1 MRKLKLLLTMLIL
14 LVGGVSSANADP
26 VGVAVQTGTYY
37 LYNIGAQKYLTV
49 GQVWGCRAALSSGEA
64 IPIELTDGGSGNFK
78 FITKVAGDATGMK
91 IDSGSP
97 FLDGSGDAI
106 LAMTFDK
113 QGDTNIYKIHSG
125 DNYLKYD
132 GADANFGAA
141 DASGDNDKW
150 IVTTEDNMKA
160 DLITRMGT
168 ATNANPVNVTLFV
181 KSARPAWGTSR
192 FWPYT
197 NWTNGNSENADDRHS
212 GGSAAVMGYWGESGK
227 DIYQEITVPKGK
239 YKVRCLGYAR
249 AGDWSNNYCWE
260 HKDGQN
266 SEVYISSGNNS
277 DSHVLPSIF
286 EGAQTSALGA
296 EDKQSKYSLDGGVD
310 KYIPNA
316 PLAAAIYFSNQKYT
330 TWAEATTTVN
340 GTVRIGVRN
349 PSSQWEWVEVSQFE
363 LLYLEP
369 VVSVNA
375 INLPVNGVIVADQ
388 WYKYSVASTG
398 TYNIAAGTA
407 ANIILTTNGDQLVSA
422 ATGSAITTGDAV
434 NLTEGDV
441 LYYKSTTAN
450 TLTIEANTKT
460 YTVGD
465 VTATSITGTPYLQ
478 SMPTTVTFTLGNA
491 ETNDGT
497 AALAIQGTPVAKLND
512 GSSDVADGAL
522 SIDNNVVTATF
533 TSVTLDPAKTYT
545 ITLPANAVAWDKNT
559 ENKNTAKVI
568 TFNTPAVFD
577 GVYYMYNTDTK
588 NYISRAGNYNTQAIM
603 DNYGLAFNVS
613 TDTENNTK
621 LQYFDSE
628 LWLGDDGFCYGD
640 CTNDRIRTY
649 NITKV
654 AEGYKF
660 LNTNNSKYLAVY
672 DGQTVGDAV
681 EGGNLQ
687 GTSNV
692 WNLENTAAHVANY
705 TTNANKQ
712 ATDVATAASLAG
724 ITTKAALDTEL
735 EANYI
740 AIPVTVTGA
749 KAEKYQVYPGN
760 NMDSGPVAYHSETV
774 NLTPGLY
781 KLSVDAFQRATTN
794 EKVFA
799 ADGARGLICLYA
811 GAVKTQIKSVSEYG
825 SNSQYANTDYAD
837 NGKYYPN
844 REATGYQALETG
856 NYKNEVYFYVAETSD
871 VEIGI
876 QNASRPGNN
885 CATWSIYDNWTLT
898 RYISA
903 STTESVTVTD
913 AGYATYVS
921 TLPLNYT
928 STDIKAYTAKATA
941 GKVVLTQI
949 NKVPA
954 NTPVVLYKEGGATED
969 IPVAASTDTPAA
981 SDLVAGTGAAV
992 ATAEGDYTNYILNVG
1007 TKGIGFY
1014 RANSQTVEANRAY
1027 MHVSNSET
1035 GSMSRM
1041 AIVFDNQTTGIA
1053 NLKAAADGDDAIYN
1067 LNGQRIE
1074 KATKGVYIIDGKK
1087 MIRK

>member
-1 MRKLKLLLTMLIL
+1 MRKLKLLFAALALF
-14 LVGGVSSANADP
+14 VGVGSANAYTVDDLTSAGWTKVTTSPITNVNDNYFMLVDCNSSNYVMANQADHFRPCYKTIADP
-26 VGVAVQTGTYY
+26 VDNPSFVWILEGSDNEFALKSYSTGAYFKQATGWNTSVGYARDSRTKVTGVFEISGGKYTLKCKESGKYVGHWNDGGAAVASDGENIAANKAIENAPGFYLYSISRATFDAALAASRLAAVSTATKASPASVTSYIQNADWSGDWGGWESSFTSSGNMQWGQQTLESWNASNVIIKQELRGIPNGTY
-37 LYNIGAQKYLTV
+37 KLT
-49 GQVWGCRAALSSGEA
+49 
-64 IPIELTDGGSGNFK
+64 
-78 FITKVAGDATGMK
+78 
-91 IDSGSP
+91 
-97 FLDGSGDAI
+97 
-106 LAMTFDK
+106 
-113 QGDTNIYKIHSG
+113 
-125 DNYLKYD
+125 
-132 GADANFGAA
+132 
-141 DASGDNDKW
+141 
-150 IVTTEDNMKA
+150 A
-160 DLITRMGT
+160 DLI
-168 ATNANPVNVTLFV
+168 
-181 KSARPAWGTSR
+181 S
-192 FWPYT
+192 
-197 NWTNGNSENADDRHS
+197 GNSDNKVAYVFATGDTKVSSDAVSAEASAGNYNTMSSEVAGKTLTADNVVVT
-212 GGSAAVMGYWGESGK
+212 GNT
-227 DIYQEITVPKGK
+227 ITVGI
-239 YKVRCLGYAR
+239 
-249 AGDWSNNYCWE
+249 D
-260 HKDGQN
+260 Q
-266 SEVYISSGNNS
+266 SSG
-277 DSHVLPSIF
+277 
-286 EGAQTSALGA
+286 
-296 EDKQSKYSLDGGVD
+296 
-310 KYIPNA
+310 
-316 PLAAAIYFSNQKYT
+316 
-330 TWAEATTTVN
+330 W
-340 GTVRIGVRN
+340 
-349 PSSQWEWVEVSQFE
+349 
-363 LLYLEP
+363 
-369 VVSVNA
+369 
-375 INLPVNGVIVADQ
+375 IVADNFTLS
-388 WYKYSVASTG
+388 YYGPNLA
-398 TYNIAAGTA
+398 
-407 ANIILTTNGDQLVSA
+407 VSA
-422 ATGSAITTGDAV
+422 ALPAGDMTADTWYYFDIAIDGVYNLSYTNLSDIVYATDGSILVEDAASITTNFTGSSV
-434 NLTEGDV
+434 NLTSGR
-441 LYYKSTTAN
+441 YYVKSSSAQ
-450 TLTIEANTKT
+450 TLGVAPAS
-460 YTVGD
+460 YSYHV
-465 VTATSITGTPYLQ
+465 GTPTSSISDGSYLQ
-478 SMPTTVTFTLGNA
+478 SLTTVTFTLGDA
-491 ETNDGT
+491 ASNDGT
-497 AALAIQGTPVAKLND
+497 ATLALQGTPVAKLND
-512 GSSDVADGAL
+512 GTSDVADGAL
-522 SIDNNVVTATF
+522 TISGNVVTATY

-545 ITLPANAVAWDKNT
+545 ITLPANTVAWDKNT

-568 TFNTPAVFD
+568 TFKTPAVFD

-628 LWLGDDGFCYGD
+628 LWLGDDGSCYGD
-640 CTNDRIRTY
+640 CTSTRIRTY

-660 LNTNNSKYLAVY
+660 LNTNNSKYLAVNN
-672 DGQTVGDAV
+672 GQTVGDAV
-681 EGGNLQ
+681 EGDNLQ
-687 GTSNV
+687 GTSNI
-692 WNLENTAAHVANY
+692 WNLESTAAHVANY

-760 NMDSGPVAYHSETV
+760 SKDSGPVAYHSETV

-825 SNSQYANTDYAD
+825 SNSQYASTDYAD

-885 CATWSIYDNWTLT
+885 CGTWSIYNNWTLT

-903 STTESVTVTD
+903 STTESVTVTP

-921 TLPLNYT
+921 TLPLDYT
-928 STDIKAYTAKATA
+928 STEIKAYTAKAND
-941 GKVVLTQI
+941 GKIVLTQI

-954 NTPVVLYKEGGATED
+954 NTPVVLYKEGGATEA
-969 IPVAASTDTPAA
+969 IPVATTTDTPAA

-1074 KATKGVYIIDGKK
+1074 KATKGIYIIDGKK
-1087 MIRK
+1087 MIMK